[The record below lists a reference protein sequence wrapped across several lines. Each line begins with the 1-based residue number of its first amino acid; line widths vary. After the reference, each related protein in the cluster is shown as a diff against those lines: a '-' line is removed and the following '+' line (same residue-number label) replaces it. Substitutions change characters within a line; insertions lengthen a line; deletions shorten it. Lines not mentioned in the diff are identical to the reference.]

1 MPNNTTEKLNVENIS
16 WWGNVEKTDYKKVL
30 EWMNKEKWWDKEAEE
45 AKKEAAELLKKIQ
58 ATEWTENQKKLIKE
72 NYQTLPP
79 EIKTAIQQLN
89 RPEAQKWI
97 ETSYMEMDTAIKDSK
112 NEKGIAG
119 FFGRIVNKIL
129 GQ

>member
-1 MPNNTTEKLNVENIS
+1 MPNNSTEKLNVENIS

-30 EWMNKEKWWDKEAEE
+30 ESMNKEKWWDKEAEE

-89 RPEAQKWI
+89 RPEAQKGI
-97 ETSYMEMDTAIKDSK
+97 EASYMEMDTTIKNSK
-112 NEKGIAG
+112 NEKWIAG

>member
-1 MPNNTTEKLNVENIS
+1 MSNTAPEGLQVEDIS
-16 WWGNVEKTDYKKVL
+16 WWWNVEKTDYKKVL

>member
-1 MPNNTTEKLNVENIS
+1 MPNTAPEGLQVEDIS
-16 WWGNVEKTDYKKVL
+16 WWWNVEKTDYKKVL